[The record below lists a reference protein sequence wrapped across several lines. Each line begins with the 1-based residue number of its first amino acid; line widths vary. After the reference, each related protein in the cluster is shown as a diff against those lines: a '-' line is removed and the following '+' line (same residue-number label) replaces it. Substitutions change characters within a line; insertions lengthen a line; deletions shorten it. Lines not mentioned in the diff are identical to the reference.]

1 MDLVLASP
9 DGLAEA
15 QKFLIDVHQSR
26 QLAII
31 RTGEIQQTSLSR
43 ILTVRAEA
51 VTALKEMFENIKN
64 RIEAEIAP
72 QISKVKERQRG
83 YEAELRS
90 AGVSI

>member
-9 DGLAEA
+9 GGLAEA
-15 QKFLIDVHQSR
+15 QTFLLDVHQSR
-26 QLAII
+26 QLAVV

-43 ILTVRAEA
+43 ILAVRAEA
-51 VTALKEMFENIKN
+51 VTALKEMFEKIKS
-64 RIEAEIAP
+64 RIETEIGP

-90 AGVSI
+90 AGVQI